1 MAESIENDAQAGIEL
16 SDSDIPKDAESQQGS
31 DNEKWSPTFG
41 VFCVIG
47 VLMLL
52 ALLSAIDATAVAAGL
67 AVITAELKGTSTQAM
82 WSNSAF
88 LLTSAV
94 FQPIIGSFSEIFG
107 RRPLAIITVIFFT
120 VGSIMCA
127 VSHDFTLLIA
137 GRSVQGVGGGGC
149 LVLSEIIISDL
160 IPLRE
165 RGKYYGFLGAMWAI
179 GTVVGP
185 LLGGGFAANATWRWI
200 FYFNLPLCG
209 ISLVAIALY
218 LNLHLE
224 RSSFKEKM
232 EKIDWVGLVLF
243 TASNTS
249 LLLGISFGGTM
260 FPWKSWH
267 TLVPLILGAAGC
279 FAVGIYEYY
288 VPKVPIVNTKVF
300 CNLSASIGFFQVVLH
315 GLILYLLIYFLPLYY
330 QASKNYS
337 AITSAVALLPES
349 LTIAPSSIAAGVTVA
364 ITGRYLFVG
373 YIGWVLTTF
382 GMGLLVLLNY
392 KSTVGD
398 FIGINIP
405 VGLGI
410 GVAFVVLNNNV
421 MSPNPP
427 ERHGQAAAVLSFL
440 RTLGQAFGAAIG
452 GSVFS
457 NQMASQVG
465 KHPELSAY
473 SNANNAIA
481 LVEVIRHLPESPTKT
496 LLKKCVDNSVHIIF
510 YVGLAF
516 SAACLLSLLAVKEYS
531 LDVNLV
537 SSQAVKEKRGKPSTP
552 NESSTPSVV
561 DAEKS
566 EHQS

>member
-1 MAESIENDAQAGIEL
+1 MADTTEHGAQGALEL
-16 SDSDIPKDAESQQGS
+16 TDSDTPKDIESQKADES
-31 DNEKWSPTFG
+31 EKWSPSFG
-41 VFCVIG
+41 IFCVIG

-52 ALLSAIDATAVAAGL
+52 SLLSAIDATAVAAGL
-67 AVITAELKGTSTQAM
+67 AVITEELNGTSTQAM

-107 RRPLAIITVIFFT
+107 RRPLAIITVLFFT

-127 VSHDFTLLIA
+127 VSHNFTLLIA

-165 RGKYYGFLGAMWAI
+165 RGKYYGFLGAMWAL

-185 LLGGGFAANATWRWI
+185 LLGGGFASNATWRWI

-209 ISLVAIALY
+209 ISLVAIALF

-224 RSSFKEKM
+224 RTSFKEKI
-232 EKIDWVGLVLF
+232 ERIDWIGLVLF
-243 TASNTS
+243 TASNTA

-267 TLVPLILGAAGC
+267 TLVPLILGAVGC
-279 FAVGIYEYY
+279 ITVGIYEYY

-300 CNLSASIGFFQVVLH
+300 CNLSANIGFVQVVLH

-349 LTIAPSSIAAGVTVA
+349 LTIAPSSIVSGVTVA

-373 YIGWVLTTF
+373 YIGWVLTTL
-382 GMGLLVLLNY
+382 GMGILVLLDY

-410 GVAFVVLNNNV
+410 GVAFVILNNSV

-465 KHPELSAY
+465 KYPELAAY

-481 LVEVIRHLPESPTKT
+481 LVEVIRKLPESSTKT

-516 SAACLLSLLAVKEYS
+516 SAACLLSMLLIKEYS
-531 LDVNLV
+531 LDVNLI
-537 SSQAVKEKRGKPSTP
+537 SSQAVKEKDGDSSPVGQSSSPSMI
-552 NESSTPSVV
+552 

-566 EHQS
+566 ES